1 MIKIRSAALIEAY
14 SKIRPFE
21 GVLKFLFFELKI
33 KISEEDWCSTFFWE
47 TLYKV
52 VFIDHQRK

>member
-33 KISEEDWCSTFFWE
+33 KQSNYLRVSSSKDNNI
-47 TLYKV
+47 
-52 VFIDHQRK
+52 